1 MGLDLS
7 GCSSFLFY
15 VPRLVRGIQ
24 SVHLAALHL
33 DPAQVAGRRRK
44 KSTPE
49 SSSLANRAIV
59 VNSIGAF
66 MMLTLP
72 EFVVPPS
79 IAEAK
84 IIQDT
89 LRSKIRVVNDFGE
102 LHTIAGV
109 DVAHASIVLLSLQ
122 NLEVLEAVQAF
133 VPVSFPYVPGFLSF
147 REIPALLAALAKL
160 TRVPDLLMVDGQ
172 GIAHPRRMGIAAH
185 LGVLIDMPTIGV
197 AKSCL
202 AGRFEM
208 PGLSRGSSS
217 PLILG
222 KERIGTVL
230 RSRDNVKPLFISPG
244 HRVDVETSVAL
255 TMQCLTRY
263 RLPEPTRLADK
274 FSKIKK
280 VNDAADKEL
289 TL

>member
-1 MGLDLS
+1 
-7 GCSSFLFY
+7 
-15 VPRLVRGIQ
+15 
-24 SVHLAALHL
+24 
-33 DPAQVAGRRRK
+33 
-44 KSTPE
+44 
-49 SSSLANRAIV
+49 
-59 VNSIGAF
+59 

-89 LRSKIRVVNDFGE
+89 LRSKIRVVNDFSE
-102 LHTIAGV
+102 LNTVAGV
-109 DVAHASIVLLSLQ
+109 DVGYDIVRDLAHASIVLLSLK
-122 NLEVLEAVQAF
+122 NLNVLEAVQAF

-160 TRVPDLLMVDGQ
+160 TRTPDLLMVDGQ

-217 PLILG
+217 PLVLG

-244 HRVDVETSVAL
+244 HRVDIETSVAL
-255 TMQCLTRY
+255 TMRCLTRY

-274 FSKIKK
+274 FSKVK
-280 VNDAADKEL
+280 
-289 TL
+289 